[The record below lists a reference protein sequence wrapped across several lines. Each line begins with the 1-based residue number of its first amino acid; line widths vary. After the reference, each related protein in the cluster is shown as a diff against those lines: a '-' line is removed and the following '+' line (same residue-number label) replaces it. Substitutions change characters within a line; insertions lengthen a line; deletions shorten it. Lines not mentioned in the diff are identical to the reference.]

1 MLLAQP
7 SGALIVSPTRPKN
20 QCAPICAEADNA
32 FIPFSVEVSPDHG
45 RACWRHSIGA
55 AARRRCQVT
64 PRCSSALLAKNG
76 KWRGHPHLCTDLFS
90 SPFLPFCLA
99 PLSKHFPLSL
109 FPLNFPFLF
118 YSNHNCNMHDHLIS
132 VTTFT
137 FVLVLIW
144 KGSFLTRCELYSRG
158 KLTCS
163 QKFVFSSLPL
173 LVWLS

>member
-1 MLLAQP
+1 MRRLTMHSSLSPLKCRPIMAVLADVTPSELLLA
-7 SGALIVSPTRPKN
+7 GVVRWLL
-20 QCAPICAEADNA
+20 D
-32 FIPFSVEVSPDHG
+32 
-45 RACWRHSIGA
+45 A
-55 AARRRCQVT
+55 AARYLPKTESGEDT
-64 PRCSSALLAKNG
+64 PTFA
-76 KWRGHPHLCTDLFS
+76 DLFS

-144 KGSFLTRCELYSRG
+144 KVSFLTRCELYSRG